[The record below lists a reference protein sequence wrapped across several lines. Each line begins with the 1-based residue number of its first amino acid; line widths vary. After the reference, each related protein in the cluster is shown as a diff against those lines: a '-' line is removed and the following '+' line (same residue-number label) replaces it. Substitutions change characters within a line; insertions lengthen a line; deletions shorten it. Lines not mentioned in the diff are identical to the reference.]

1 MSAIFYDGSPSDAA
15 SDDVKR
21 GGWTQGIYRLK
32 QLLARRWLIGIGE
45 IGHRVAAR
53 VKALGMRVV
62 GYDPFVSA
70 FDYPIVETGIQLRD
84 LTDVLQ
90 MSDYISLHVPLT
102 AKTKHLIDEQSLAKM
117 KPGAILINTARGGVI
132 DEHALAEALANGAYR
147 KRFSMCWN
155 RSRLLR
161 IIRSCVWTTAS

>member
-1 MSAIFYDGSPSDAA
+1 MTARRLNAV

-21 GGWTQGIYRLK
+21 GGWNRKAFTGEEVAGKTLG
-32 QLLARRWLIGIGE
+32 LIGIGE

-62 GYDPFVSA
+62 GYYPFVSA

-117 KPGAILINTARGGVI
+117 KPGAILINTARGGVV
-132 DEHALAEALANGAYR
+132 DEHALAKALPMAAYR
-147 KRFSMCWN
+147 KRFSMYWN
-155 RSRLLR
+155 RNRLRR
-161 IIRSCVWTTAS
+161 IIRYEPGQSAS